1 MKKLKIMVY
10 KPEFLIY
17 TTKTVEMRNETAETP
32 LKTNSEWAAQWMDPK
47 GEKYWM
53 TLLSKSIYGH

>member
-1 MKKLKIMVY
+1 MVY